1 MSRSFLRGLL
11 SDEPGSPS
19 MTRFTLAVAFSLVCL
34 VVARWSLTGEDI
46 PHGVGTL
53 LEVTLAT
60 AAGAKV
66 VQKFAEAPR
75 S

>member
-1 MSRSFLRGLL
+1 MSFLRGLL
-11 SDEPGSPS
+11 SDAPGSPS
-19 MTRFTLAVAFSLVCL
+19 MTRLTLAIAFSLVCL
-34 VVARWSLTGEDI
+34 VVARWSLTGADV

-66 VQKFAEAPR
+66 VQKFAEKPTEGR
-75 S
+75 

>member
-1 MSRSFLRGLL
+1 
-11 SDEPGSPS
+11 